1 MKSFRLRKS
10 ILLGV
15 ALLLIAATVSAC
27 SGGTNATQPA
37 ATAAAAAE
45 YRKINAADAK
55 AMLESGAEITVLDVR
70 EQSEYDSGHIQGAVL
85 LPSGSVQE
93 KAAAV
98 LPDKNAAIIVYC
110 RSGARSGAA
119 VRTLLSLGYTN
130 VYDLGGLMDWPYEV
144 VLD

>member
-1 MKSFRLRKS
+1 MKSYRLRKS

-27 SGGTNATQPA
+27 TGDTNAAQPEATVDNA
-37 ATAAAAAE
+37 AQ
-45 YRKINAADAK
+45 YVKINAADAK
-55 AMLESGAEITVLDVR
+55 EMLDSGAEITVLDVR

-93 KAAAV
+93 KAAEV
-98 LPDKNAAIIVYC
+98 LPDKDATILVYC

-119 VRTLLSLGYTN
+119 VRTLLSLGYTH